1 MKLTVVI
8 EPEEILANDVVAET
22 MMRLYGLDD
31 EEILAEFA
39 VRPKFL
45 EAESKY
51 GRVVGERQ
59 ENGAL
64 EIRGAV
70 DPAFLIQVSDTI
82 VEHKQ
87 DLKNFADLIMPFIG
101 SIKGVVPML
110 KKIQAIYSDL
120 MDLHTVEKDEEAA

>member
-31 EEILAEFA
+31 EEILTEFA
-39 VRPKFL
+39 ARPKFL

-51 GRVVGERQ
+51 GRVVGECQ

-87 DLKNFADLIMPFIG
+87 DLKNFADLVMPFIG

>member
-22 MMRLYGLDD
+22 MMRLYGLSD

-39 VRPKFL
+39 ARPKFL

-87 DLKNFADLIMPFIG
+87 DLKNFADLVMPFIG

>member
-22 MMRLYGLDD
+22 MMHLYGLSD

-39 VRPKFL
+39 ARPKFL

-87 DLKNFADLIMPFIG
+87 DLKNFADLVMPFIG

>member
-39 VRPKFL
+39 ARPKFL

-87 DLKNFADLIMPFIG
+87 DLKNFADLVMPFIE

-120 MDLHTVEKDEEAA
+120 MDLHTVEKDEKAA